1 MKPGRRQFLS
11 LGAAALAGTAL
22 PDNLRKAL
30 AIPAHRETGTIQD
43 VKHVVIL
50 MQENRSFDHYFG
62 SLRGVRG
69 FGDPRAETQADGSS
83 VFAQKD
89 AKGRAVWPFLFDTI
103 HTSAACLKSLDHSW
117 KGTQAAWNEW
127 EGWVPHKTPMTM
139 GYFTRRE
146 IPYYYALADAFT
158 ICDAY
163 HASIFGPTN
172 PNRLYFFTGTNGLSV
187 GADGKQ
193 AVENMDDGNW
203 SADMAHDNPHFTPF
217 DWTTY
222 PERLQEAGVSWKF
235 YQEYDN
241 FGDNPLASFRQFRNL
256 DLKDWRYR
264 NARAIVPG
272 STKENMHELEG
283 RYLLDAFEKDIAQGT
298 LPQVSWIVPPAA
310 LSEHPE
316 APPGFGEHLIS
327 KLIDIFVR
335 HPDTWSKTVFILNY
349 DENDGFFDHVPPP
362 VPALDGASE
371 SAGSVSTRGES
382 FHGEPV
388 GLGPRVPALIISPWT
403 KGGWVNSQVFDHT
416 SVIQF
421 LEKRFGIPCP
431 TITPWRRAV
440 CGDLTSVFDFSKPD
454 PVWSADLPN
463 TDTYLLKTRLSCA
476 HPPPL
481 VPENGSLPDQE
492 TGQRPTRALPYR
504 LALATRADA
513 PTALAFSNSGDQ
525 GAVFRIRQ
533 KGHASQHLTVAA
545 QSTRVFTCALDAPV
559 EIYGPNGFYRL
570 HHPRSGLG
578 VSHREENDRMTLTIE
593 IGHPP
598 CHDVLLIDHYS
609 GQTIR
614 RALTPQTRLT
624 KEIMLASSDRWYHIE
639 LRAPDGT
646 SLLALAGH
654 SENGTPSL
662 SDPHFARRANGPA

>member
-1 MKPGRRQFLS
+1 MKPSRRHFLG
-11 LGAAALAGTAL
+11 LGAATLAGAML
-22 PDNLRKAL
+22 PENLRQAL
-30 AIPAHRETGTIQD
+30 AIPAHRETGTIMD

-50 MQENRSFDHYFG
+50 MQENRAFDHYFG

-69 FGDPRAETQADGSS
+69 YGDPRAEIQADGSS

-89 AKGRAVWPFLFDTI
+89 GNGRAIWPFLFDTV

-127 EGWVPHKTPMTM
+127 DSWVPHKTPMTM
-139 GYFTRRE
+139 GYFTRKE

-163 HASIFGPTN
+163 HASLFGPTN
-172 PNRLYFFTGTNGLSV
+172 PNRLYFFTGTSGLSV
-187 GADGKQ
+187 GAAGKQ
-193 AVENMDDGNW
+193 AVDNVDDGNW
-203 SADMAHDNPHFTPF
+203 SADMAHDNPKFVPF

-256 DLKDWRYR
+256 DHKDWRYQ
-264 NARAIVPG
+264 NARSIVSG
-272 STKENMHELEG
+272 SNKENMHELEG
-283 RYLLDAFEKDIAQGT
+283 RYLLDAFEHDITSGT

-335 HPDTWSKTVFILNY
+335 HPETWAKTVFILNY

-362 VPALDGASE
+362 VPSLANQG
-371 SAGSVSTRGES
+371 GQTVPTTGEDY
-382 FHGEPV
+382 HGEPV

-421 LEKRFGIPCP
+421 LEKRFGVMCP

-440 CGDLTSVFDFSKPD
+440 CGDLTSGFDFENPD
-454 PVWSADLPN
+454 AAWTAELPN
-463 TDTYLLKTRLSCA
+463 TDDYLPQTRLSCA

-481 VPENGSLPDQE
+481 VPEKGSLPVQE
-492 TGQRPTRALPYR
+492 AGQRPSRALPYR
-504 LALATRADA
+504 FDVEVRPDEPAKLRFINTG
-513 PTALAFSNSGDQ
+513 TQ
-525 GAVFRIRQ
+525 GVVFRIRQ
-533 KGHASQHLTVAA
+533 TGKASEHLTVAA
-545 QSTRVFTCALDAPV
+545 GQSSAFPCVSRGIV
-559 EIYGPNGFYRL
+559 EVYGPDGFYRL
-570 HHPRSGLG
+570 FRPETG
-578 VSHREENDRMTLTIE
+578 
-593 IGHPP
+593 IGFSLETPLKTSRL
-598 CHDVLLIDHYS
+598 VLSCTAPSTVKAQVLDHYS
-609 GQTIR
+609 GKIDEQVIDR
-614 RALTPQTRLT
+614 NPGLFEISNLTT
-624 KEIMLASSDRWYHIE
+624 SHHWYHLE
-639 LRAPDGT
+639 LKDESGKT
-646 SLLALAGH
+646 LLALAGH
-654 SENGTPSL
+654 VQTGQPSH
-662 SDPHFARRANGPA
+662 SDPHMGQVPPARR

>member
-127 EGWVPHKTPMTM
+127 EGWVPHKSPMTM

-187 GADGKQ
+187 GSDGKQ
-193 AVENMDDGNW
+193 AVENVDDGNW
-203 SADMAHDNPHFTPF
+203 SADMAHDNPHFAPF

-256 DLKDWRYR
+256 DPKDWRYR

-272 STKENMHELEG
+272 STKENTHELEG

-362 VPALDGASE
+362 VPDLGGTQSGN
-371 SAGSVSTRGES
+371 AGVSTQGES

-388 GLGPRVPALIISPWT
+388 GLGPRVPALVISPWS
-403 KGGWVNSQVFDHT
+403 KGGWVNSQLFDHT

-421 LEKRFGIPCP
+421 LEKRFGVTCP

-440 CGDLTSVFDFSKPD
+440 CGDLTSAFDFGKAD

-463 TDTYLLKTRLSCA
+463 TDDYLPQTRLSCA

-481 VPENGSLPDQE
+481 VPEHGSLPVQE
-492 TGQRPTRALPYR
+492 AGQRPARALPYR
-504 LALATRADA
+504 LRLTTRSDRNDRLELTNAG
-513 PTALAFSNSGDQ
+513 SQ
-525 GAVFRIRQ
+525 GVVFRIRQ
-533 KGHASQHLTVAA
+533 KGQPSRHVTLPAHSSA
-545 QSTRVFTCALDAPV
+545 RYTCTANVPV
-559 EIYGPNGFYRL
+559 EVYGPNGFYRL
-570 HHPRSGLG
+570 HTPMAGLG
-578 VSHREENDRMTLTIE
+578 LTEENSSDYLTLMIEVARTPESSMTLT
-593 IGHPP
+593 
-598 CHDVLLIDHYS
+598 DHYG
-609 GQTIR
+609 GQTT
-614 RALTPQTRLT
+614 ALDLASHTRLAL
-624 KEIMLASSDRWYHIE
+624 KIALGASDGWYHLE
-639 LRAPDGT
+639 LRAADGT
-646 SLLALAGH
+646 PLHVLAGH
-654 SENGTPSL
+654 VETGSPSR
-662 SDPHFARRANGPA
+662 SDPHLARTVVDPA

>member
-1 MKPGRRQFLS
+1 MKPSRRHFLH
-11 LGAAALAGTAL
+11 LGAAALAGTML
-22 PDNLRKAL
+22 PENLRQAL
-30 AIPAHRETGTIQD
+30 AIPANRETGTIRD
-43 VKHVVIL
+43 VQHVVIL
-50 MQENRSFDHYFG
+50 MQENRAFDHYFG
-62 SLRGVRG
+62 TLRGVRG
-69 FGDPRAETQADGSS
+69 FGDPRAEKQADGSP

-89 AKGRAVWPFLFDTI
+89 ATGRAIWPFLFDTI

-117 KGTQAAWNEW
+117 KGTQTAWNEW
-127 EGWVPHKTPMTM
+127 DGWVPPKSPMTM
-139 GYFTRRE
+139 GYFTRAE

-172 PNRLYFFTGTNGLSV
+172 PNRLYFFTGTNGLAV

-193 AVENMDDGNW
+193 AVENVDDGNW
-203 SADMAHDNPHFTPF
+203 SADMAHDNPAFTPF

-222 PERLQEAGVSWKF
+222 PERLQEAGVTWKF

-256 DLKDWRYR
+256 DKQDWRYR
-264 NARAIVPG
+264 QARAVVPG
-272 STKENMHELEG
+272 SNKENMHELEG
-283 RYLLDAFEKDIAQGT
+283 RYLLEAFEKDIVDGT

-335 HPDTWSKTVFILNY
+335 HPDTWAKTVFILNY

-362 VPALDGASE
+362 VPSSQIATGQLPDGEA
-371 SAGSVSTRGES
+371 

-416 SVIQF
+416 SVIRF
-421 LEKRFGIPCP
+421 LEQRFNVPCP

-440 CGDLTSVFDFSKPD
+440 CGDLTSAFDFSKPD
-454 PVWSADLPN
+454 AKWSVALP
-463 TDTYLLKTRLSCA
+463 DTSAYLPQTRISCA

-481 VPENGSLPDQE
+481 VPEHGSLPLQE
-492 TGQRPTRALPYR
+492 AGQRPSRALPYR
-504 LALATRADA
+504 FAVTSHADA
-513 PTALAFSNSGDQ
+513 PTKLVFANTAEQ
-525 GAVFRIRQ
+525 GVAFRIRQ
-533 KGHASQHLTVAA
+533 TGEASQHLTVAGKTTA
-545 QSTRVFTCALDAPV
+545 VFHCAASGTV

-570 HHPRSGLG
+570 HDPESRIGLTSQANG
-578 VSHREENDRMTLTIE
+578 SSLQLSLNCAGQGTGANEPVVL
-593 IGHPP
+593 
-598 CHDVLLIDHYS
+598 LLIDHYT
-609 GQTIR
+609 GQRQDLSLQPGQILQHTIPV
-614 RALTPQTRLT
+614 A
-624 KEIMLASSDRWYHIE
+624 ASDHWYHADCVTRSGK
-639 LRAPDGT
+639 LVL
-646 SLLALAGH
+646 SLAGH
-654 SENGTPSL
+654 VENGSPSR
-662 SDPHFARRANGPA
+662 SDPHFGRGNPA

>member
-1 MKPGRRQFLS
+1 MKPSRRHFLN
-11 LGAAALAGTAL
+11 LGAAALAGAIL
-22 PDNLRKAL
+22 PDNLRQAL
-30 AIPAHRETGTIQD
+30 AIPANCETGTIDD

-50 MQENRSFDHYFG
+50 MQENRAFDHYFG
-62 SLRGVRG
+62 TLRGVRG
-69 FGDPRAETQADGSS
+69 YGDPRAERQVDGSS

-89 AKGRAVWPFLFDTI
+89 EKGRAIWPFLFDTI

-127 EGWVPHKTPMTM
+127 DGWVPHKTPMTM
-139 GYFTRRE
+139 GYFTRQE

-172 PNRLYFFTGTNGLSV
+172 PNRLYFFTGTNGLAV

-193 AVENMDDGNW
+193 AVENVDDGNW
-203 SADMAHDNPHFTPF
+203 SADMAHDNPKFTPF

-256 DLKDWRYR
+256 DRTGWRYQ
-264 NARAIVPG
+264 NARAIAPG
-272 STKENMHELEG
+272 SNKDNMHELEG
-283 RYLLDAFEKDIAQGT
+283 RYLLDAFEHDVAAGT

-335 HPDTWSKTVFILNY
+335 HPETWAKTVFILNY

-362 VPALDGASE
+362 VPTLSGQGS
-371 SAGSVSTRGES
+371 SAVSTAGES
-382 FHGEPV
+382 YHGEAV

-416 SVIQF
+416 SILQF
-421 LEKRFGIPCP
+421 LEKRFGVKCP

-440 CGDLTSVFDFSKPD
+440 CGDLTSAFDFSKPD
-454 PVWSADLPN
+454 AKWSAELPN
-463 TDTYLLKTRLSCA
+463 TDDYLPQTRLSCA

-481 VPENGSLPDQE
+481 VPTLGRLPVQE
-492 TGQRPTRALPYR
+492 TGQRPSRALPYR
-504 LALATRADA
+504 FAVTTHAED
-513 PTALAFSNSGDQ
+513 PTKLTFSNTGRQ
-525 GAVFRIRQ
+525 GVVFRIRQ
-533 KGHASQHLTVAA
+533 AGLPSQHLTVPAGMTSLFA
-545 QSTRVFTCALDAPV
+545 CAPDGVV
-559 EIYGPNGFYRL
+559 EIHGPNGFYRL
-570 HHPRSGLG
+570 HRPESGVALLQEEQG
-578 VSHREENDRMTLTIE
+578 DKLRLVFSVGKPSVSEALLTNLYNRKSAS
-593 IGHPP
+593 H
-598 CHDVLLIDHYS
+598 
-609 GQTIR
+609 
-614 RALTPQTRLT
+614 ALDPDTRVVELVD
-624 KEIMLASSDRWYHIE
+624 LAPSQNWYHLE
-639 LRAPDGT
+639 LKDTDGT
-646 SLLALAGH
+646 ILLALAGH
-654 SENGTPSL
+654 IENGAPSH
-662 SDPHFARRANGPA
+662 SDPHMARSPASPA